1 MNLFIYLF
9 IKELKS
15 FILDPPDNCQLVND
29 SNLKS
34 WIVKLIGVNGTN
46 YEGESFRLK
55 FIFPIDYPVK
65 PPIVY
70 FLKPIPKHEHV
81 YSNGDICLSTLGK
94 DWQPTM
100 TAQSIAIGI
109 LSMLSSAKEKRM
121 PPDNAM
127 RKLSYFLTYF
137 LTFLFFV

>member
-1 MNLFIYLF
+1 M
-9 IKELKS
+9 
-15 FILDPPDNCQLVND
+15 
-29 SNLKS
+29 KS
-34 WIVKLIGVNGTN
+34 WIVTIYGANQTK
-46 YEGESFRLK
+46 YEGERFKLK
-55 FIFPIDYPVK
+55 FIFPIDYPIK

-70 FLKPIPKHEHV
+70 FLKPTPRHEHV

-109 LSMLSSAKEKRM
+109 LSMLSSAKEKKK

-127 RKLSYFLTYF
+127 RKLFYFF
-137 LTFLFFV
+137 SSFNH